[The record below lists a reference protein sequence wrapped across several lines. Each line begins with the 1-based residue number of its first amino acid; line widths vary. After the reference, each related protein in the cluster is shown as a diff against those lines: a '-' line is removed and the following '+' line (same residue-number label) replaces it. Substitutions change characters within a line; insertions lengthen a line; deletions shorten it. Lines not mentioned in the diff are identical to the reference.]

1 MTLAS
6 TIDSKFYYKNFLV
19 GVVVLVINLGFGFPA
34 GTNESPAGP
43 KRFAIDM
50 VERNAD
56 QIATVGDVLYYF
68 GEPGMQEYESSKY
81 LKETLEQIGFKVEV
95 GGAGL
100 PTNVWATWGSGKPVI
115 AIATEM
121 DSLPEGSQTPGSIPR
136 KPLVEGAPGHMEGH
150 NVMAAMSVGAAH
162 AVKKAMEQFKIPG
175 TIVLSIGPAEEQLM
189 SRPYLVRDGYFKD
202 VDAAIITHIA
212 DNFATGYGLQNY
224 ALIGAKFTFKGRT
237 AHGGVNPW
245 DGKDAVDAVVL
256 MDIGFDKLRE
266 HLRPSYR
273 GHRTITNGG
282 VQPNIIPDVG
292 QIWWFIRDANGPW
305 AKENFDKLVNIA
317 RGAALMT
324 GTTMEMEPFGAAWPS
339 LGNKAIAEA
348 INKNIESVGMPKWS
362 EDEIKFA
369 KELQKSLGIKE
380 AGLATQ
386 PAPLRAGTQNTSS
399 NDIGDITWNVPTGTL
414 RFPSAVLG
422 VQAHHWTAGITPT
435 LSIAHKGAV
444 VGAKAMAASILDLLI
459 SPELRVAAK
468 KQFDEDTK
476 DMKYFSLLPPGAK
489 PPVDL
494 NKEMMEKYRPAMR
507 KFYLTKKAQ
516 FK

>member
-1 MTLAS
+1 MQYAPLIWKSHLRRKVSLTFVVCA
-6 TIDSKFYYKNFLV
+6 FAPAFVFPV
-19 GVVVLVINLGFGFPA
+19 GTA
-34 GTNESPAGP
+34 ESPTDS
-43 KRFAIDM
+43 KRFAFD
-50 VERNAD
+50 VVDRNAE

-68 GEPGMQEYESSKY
+68 AEPGMQEHESAKFV
-81 LKETLEQIGFKVEV
+81 KETLEGAGFKVEL
-95 GGAGL
+95 GGAGM

-121 DSLPEGSQTPGSIPR
+121 DALPEGSQTPGSIPR

-150 NVMAAMSVGAAH
+150 NVMGAVGVGAAF
-162 AVKKAMEQFKIPG
+162 AVKKAMEQFKISG
-175 TIVLSIGPAEEQLM
+175 TVVLSIGPAEEQLM

-202 VDAAIITHIA
+202 VDAAVLTHVA
-212 DNFATGYGLQNY
+212 NQSATGYGLQNY

-266 HLRPSYR
+266 HLRPTYR

-324 GTTMEMEPFGAAWPS
+324 GTTMEMEPFGAAWLS

-348 INKNIESVGMPKWS
+348 IQKNIELVAMPKWT
-362 EDEIKFA
+362 EEEHKFA
-369 KELQKSLGIKE
+369 KELQKSLGKKE
-380 AGLATQ
+380 DGLPTRVE
-386 PAPLRAGTQNTSS
+386 PLRAARQNSSS
-399 NDIGDITWNVPTGTL
+399 NDIGDITWVVPTATV
-414 RFPSAVLG
+414 RFPVVVPG
-422 VQAHHWTAGITPT
+422 VQGHHWTAGITPT
-435 LSIAHKGAV
+435 MSIAHKGAV
-444 VGAKAMAASILDLLI
+444 VGAKVLAASALDLLT
-459 SPELRVAAK
+459 SPELRAAAK
-468 KQFDEDTK
+468 KQFEEDTK

-494 NKEMMEKYRPAMR
+494 NKDIMDKYRPAMR
-507 KFYLTKKAQ
+507 KFYLNKKVQ

>member
-1 MTLAS
+1 MPLVVSLAEAGGVS
-6 TIDSKFYYKNFLV
+6 MGYMRWMPKRCLKRIVSLTFLV
-19 GVVVLVINLGFGFPA
+19 GSFVLAFLFAPA
-34 GTNESPAGP
+34 TADSPSDP
-43 KRFAIDM
+43 KRAAFEVID
-50 VERNAD
+50 RNAD

-150 NVMAAMSVGAAH
+150 NVMAAVAVGAGH
-162 AVKKAMEQFKIPG
+162 AVKKAMEQLKIPG
-175 TIVLSIGPAEEQLM
+175 TVVISIGPAEEQLM
-189 SRPYLVRDGYFKD
+189 SRPYLVREGYFKD
-202 VDAAIITHIA
+202 VDAAIITHVA
-212 DNFATGYGLQNY
+212 DQLATGYGLQNY

-266 HLRPSYR
+266 HLRPTYR
-273 GHRTITNGG
+273 GHRTITMGG

-305 AKENFDKLVNIA
+305 AKENFDKLVNIG

-324 GTTMEMEPFGAAWPS
+324 VTTMEMEPFGAAWPA

-348 INKNIESVGMPKWS
+348 VQKNIESVEMPKWT
-362 EDEIKFA
+362 EDELRFA
-369 KELQKSLGIKE
+369 KELQKSLGAKE
-380 AGLATQ
+380 QGLPVKPLPLQ
-386 PAPLRAGTQNTSS
+386 PGRQNSSS

-414 RFPSAVLG
+414 RFPSAVPG
-422 VQAHHWTAGITPT
+422 VQAHHWTAG
-435 LSIAHKGAV
+435 
-444 VGAKAMAASILDLLI
+444 
-459 SPELRVAAK
+459 
-468 KQFDEDTK
+468 
-476 DMKYFSLLPPGAK
+476 
-489 PPVDL
+489 
-494 NKEMMEKYRPAMR
+494 
-507 KFYLTKKAQ
+507 
-516 FK
+516 

>member
-1 MTLAS
+1 MSFEDLSRKIRLPRKICLSFLAAA
-6 TIDSKFYYKNFLV
+6 
-19 GVVVLVINLGFGFPA
+19 VVLAYIFSLA
-34 GTNESPAGP
+34 IADSPSDP
-43 KRFAIDM
+43 KRVAFEVVD
-50 VERNAD
+50 RNAA

-68 GEPGMQEYESSKY
+68 GEPGMQEYESAKY
-81 LKETLEQIGFKVEV
+81 VKETLERAGFTVEL
-95 GGAGL
+95 GGAGM
-100 PTNVWATWGSGKPVI
+100 PTNVWAKWGSGKPVI

-121 DSLPEGSQTPGSIPR
+121 DALPEGSQTPGSIPR
-136 KPLVEGAPGHMEGH
+136 KPLVDGAPGHMEGH
-150 NVMAAMSVGAAH
+150 NVMGAVGIGAAF

-202 VDAAIITHIA
+202 VDAAILTHVA
-212 DNFATGYGLQNY
+212 DSSATGYGLQNY

-266 HLRPSYR
+266 HLRPTYR
-273 GHRTITNGG
+273 GHRTITHGG
-282 VQPNIIPDVG
+282 VQPNIIPDMG

-339 LGNKAIAEA
+339 LGNKVIAEA
-348 INKNIESVGMPKWS
+348 IQKNIEMVGMPKWT
-362 EDEIKFA
+362 DEENKFA
-369 KELQKSLGIKE
+369 KELQKSLGKKE
-380 AGLATQ
+380 EGLPTKAE
-386 PAPLRAGTQNTSS
+386 PLRASRQNSSS
-399 NDIGDITWNVPTGTL
+399 NDIGDITWVVPTATV
-414 RFPSAVLG
+414 RFPVVVPG

-435 LSIAHKGAV
+435 MSIAHKGAV
-444 VGAKAMAASILDLLI
+444 VGAKVIAASVLDLLA
-459 SPELRVAAK
+459 SPELRAAART
-468 KQFDEDTK
+468 QFDEDTK
-476 DMKYFSLLPPGAK
+476 DTKYFSLLPPDAK
-489 PPVDL
+489 PPLDL
-494 NKEMMEKYRPAMR
+494 NKEMMDKYRPAMR
-507 KFYLTKKAQ
+507 KFYLNKKAE

>member
-1 MTLAS
+1 MSHPGRILRTCWLSGVSLA
-6 TIDSKFYYKNFLV
+6 F
-19 GVVVLVINLGFGFPA
+19 VIAVAAVAFVFPA
-34 GTNESPAGP
+34 ATAESPSDP
-43 KRFAIDM
+43 KRAAFEAID
-50 VERNAD
+50 RNAA

-68 GEPGMQEYESSKY
+68 GEPGMQEFESSKY

-136 KPLVEGAPGHMEGH
+136 KPLVAGAPGHMEGH
-150 NVMAAMSVGAAH
+150 NVNAAVAVGAAQ

-175 TIVLSIGPAEEQLM
+175 TVVVSIGPAEEQLI

-202 VDAAIITHIA
+202 VDAAIITHLG
-212 DNFATGYGLQNY
+212 DSSATGYGLLNY

-237 AHGGVNPW
+237 AHGAVNPW

-266 HLRPSYR
+266 HLRPTYR
-273 GHRTITNGG
+273 GHRTITMGG

-292 QIWWFIRDANGPW
+292 QIWWFIRDASGPW

-324 GTTMEMEPFGAAWPS
+324 GTTMEMEPFGAAWPQQ
-339 LGNKAIAEA
+339 GNKAIAEA
-348 INKNIESVGMPKWS
+348 VQKNVEMVGMPKWTD
-362 EDEIKFA
+362 DEIKFA
-369 KELQKSLGIKE
+369 KELQKSLGTKE
-380 AGLATQ
+380 QGLAMKIS
-386 PAPLRAGTQNTSS
+386 PLRADSQRTAS
-399 NDIGDITWNVPTGTL
+399 NDIGDITWVVPTGTV
-414 RFPSAVLG
+414 RFPSAVPG

-435 LSIAHKGAV
+435 MSIAHKGAV
-444 VGAKAMAASILDLLI
+444 VGAKVIAASVLDLLT
-459 SPELRVAAK
+459 SPELRAAAK
-468 KQFDEDTK
+468 KQFEEDTK
-476 DMKYFSLLPPGAK
+476 EMKYFSLLPPGAK
-489 PPVDL
+489 APLDL
-494 NKEMMEKYRPAMR
+494 NREMMEKYRPEMR
-507 KFYLTKKAQ
+507 KFYLSKKAE

>member
-1 MTLAS
+1 MFHGNLQRDGDLKKLRSTALSVVALALALIG
-6 TIDSKFYYKNFLV
+6 T
-19 GVVVLVINLGFGFPA
+19 PA
-34 GTNESPAGP
+34 TAESPSDP
-43 KRFAIDM
+43 KRFAFEVVD
-50 VERNAD
+50 RNAE

-81 LKETLEQIGFKVEV
+81 LKETLEQAGFKVEV

-100 PTNVWATWGSGKPVI
+100 PTNVWATWGSGKPII

-150 NVMAAMSVGAAH
+150 NVMAAVSVGAAH

-202 VDAAIITHIA
+202 VDAAVITHIG
-212 DNFATGYGLQNY
+212 DGLSTGYGLQNY

-266 HLRPSYR
+266 HLRPTYR
-273 GHRTITNGG
+273 GHRAITNGG

-339 LGNKAIAEA
+339 LSNKALAEA
-348 INKNIESVGMPKWS
+348 VQKNIELVGMPKWT
-362 EDEIKFA
+362 EEENKFA
-369 KELQKSLGIKE
+369 KELQKSLGRKE
-380 AGLATQ
+380 DGLSTKVE
-386 PAPLRAGTQNTSS
+386 PLRSARQNSSS
-399 NDIGDITWNVPTGTL
+399 NDIGDITWVVPSVSI
-414 RFPSAVLG
+414 RFPSAVPG

-444 VGAKAMAASILDLLI
+444 VGAKTIAASVLDLLT
-459 SPELRVAAK
+459 SAELRAAAK
-468 KQFDEDTK
+468 KQFDQDTK
-476 DMKYFSLLPPGAK
+476 DTKYFSLLPPGAK
-489 PPVDL
+489 PPLDL
-494 NKEMMEKYRPAMR
+494 NKEMMEKYRPEMR

-516 FK
+516 FN

>member
-1 MTLAS
+1 MG
-6 TIDSKFYYKNFLV
+6 FLSAYWKEHLRTKV
-19 GVVVLVINLGFGFPA
+19 PAIFIVVVLALSVVLPA
-34 GTNESPAGP
+34 GTAESPSDP
-43 KRFAIDM
+43 KRVAFDAVD
-50 VERNAD
+50 RNAE

-68 GEPGMQEYESSKY
+68 AEPGMQEHESAKFV
-81 LKETLEQIGFKVEV
+81 KETLESAGFKVEL
-95 GGAGL
+95 GGAGM
-100 PTNVWATWGSGKPVI
+100 PTNVWATWGTGKPVI

-121 DSLPEGSQTPGSIPR
+121 DALPEGSQTPGSIPR

-150 NVMAAMSVGAAH
+150 NVMGAVGIGAAF

-202 VDAAIITHIA
+202 VDAAVLTHVA
-212 DNFATGYGLQNY
+212 DNSATGYGLQNY

-266 HLRPSYR
+266 HLRPTYR
-273 GHRTITNGG
+273 GHRTITHGG
-282 VQPNIIPDVG
+282 VQPNIIPDMG
-292 QIWWFIRDANGPW
+292 QIWWFVRDANGPW
-305 AKENFDKLVNIA
+305 AKENFDKLVNVA

-348 INKNIESVGMPKWS
+348 IQKNIEMVGLPKWS
-362 EDEIKFA
+362 DAENKFA
-369 KELQKSLGIKE
+369 KELQKSLGKME
-380 AGLATQ
+380 EGLPTKIE
-386 PAPLRAGTQNTSS
+386 PLRASRQNSSS
-399 NDIGDITWNVPTGTL
+399 NDIGDITWVVPTATV
-414 RFPSAVLG
+414 RFPVVVPG
-422 VQAHHWTAGITPT
+422 VQGHHWTAGITPT
-435 LSIAHKGAV
+435 MSIAHKGAV
-444 VGAKAMAASILDLLI
+444 VGAKVIAASVLDLLT
-459 SPELRVAAK
+459 SPELRAAAK
-468 KQFDEDTK
+468 KQFDDDTK
-476 DMKYFSLLPPGAK
+476 ETKYFSLLPEGAK

-494 NKEMMEKYRPAMR
+494 NKDIMDKYRAAMR
-507 KFYLTKKAQ
+507 KFYLNKKVQ